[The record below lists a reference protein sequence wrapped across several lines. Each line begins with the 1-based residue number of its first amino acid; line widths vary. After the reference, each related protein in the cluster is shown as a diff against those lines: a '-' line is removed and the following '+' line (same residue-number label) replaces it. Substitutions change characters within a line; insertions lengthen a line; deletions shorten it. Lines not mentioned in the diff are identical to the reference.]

1 MPSTSGRNNIRT
13 QPLYL
18 PNGEDPAQFNIAESD
33 WRYPGMI
40 GGTATFV
47 FGTAGSS
54 TNPRGSKNV
63 QLVRTDSTMTTAP
76 FNGATAWWRNKLTY
90 QVTTDPTSRR
100 GQVAGVFLAA
110 ITPGRLA
117 IIQTGGRHGQ
127 VKFVDAVTSTPDATG
142 KIVVPSATAG
152 KADCLAAGSA
162 ATYPPMGVTAG
173 TYNAMEATAAVDL
186 NIPQIT

>member
-1 MPSTSGRNNIRT
+1 MPSNSGRNNIRT

-18 PNGEDPAQFNIAESD
+18 PNSQDPAQFNIAETD

-40 GGTATFV
+40 GGTATIV
-47 FGTAGSS
+47 FGTPGS
-54 TNPRGSKNV
+54 TVNPYGSKNV

-76 FNGATAWWRNKLTY
+76 YNGATAWWKNKLTY
-90 QVTTDPTSRR
+90 QVTTDPTNRR
-100 GQVAGVFLAA
+100 GQVAGVFLGA

-117 IIQTGGRHGQ
+117 IVQTGGRHGA
-127 VKFVDAVTSTPDATG
+127 VKFIDAVTSAPDASG
-142 KIVVPSATAG
+142 KLVIPSATAG
-152 KADCLAAGSA
+152 KADALAAGSA

-173 TYNAMEATAAVDL
+173 ALNGGDSTAPVDL